1 MIQSSTFWRTV
12 IAGIIATFVMSMTA
26 FLQAGFGL
34 PPIDIGHILKE
45 SFNQAHQFEP
55 YTLFWGNASNLI
67 IGILLALIWV
77 VFLQNLIPGNWL
89 VQGVIYGVIIS
100 VVAGLIVSPLVSLAA
115 GEPFGIFYID
125 TWTPWLL
132 ILAGLIMHLAYGVA
146 LTLCL
151 KYAGVHGIH
160 AK

>member
-1 MIQSSTFWRTV
+1 
-12 IAGIIATFVMSMTA
+12 MSMTA

-34 PPIDIGHILKE
+34 PPIDIGHLLKE
-45 SFNQAHQFEP
+45 SFNAAHALEP
-55 YTLFWGNASNLI
+55 YTLFWGNASNLM

-77 VFLQNLIPGNWL
+77 VFLQHRIPGNWL

-100 VVAGLIVSPLVSLAA
+100 FVAGLVVSPLVSLAA

-132 ILAGLIMHLAYGVA
+132 ILAGLLMHLAYGIA
-146 LTLCL
+146 LMICL
-151 KYAGVHGIH
+151 KIAGVRNVQSE
-160 AK
+160 